1 MFVGCLT
8 SVRCTEGQPSR
19 GKISRGRP
27 SRRWHDDTRKEGTTW
42 SRKATDRGPWKALM
56 EGYILQ
62 WMDKAEVKGE
72 TGKQQTEDH
81 GRH

>member
-1 MFVGCLT
+1 
-8 SVRCTEGQPSR
+8 
-19 GKISRGRP
+19 
-27 SRRWHDDTRKEGTTW
+27 
-42 SRKATDRGPWKALM
+42 M